1 MAESSSPAL
10 PGDIE
15 WLPGPGGGRVLR
27 IHPSSAE
34 PPALIL
40 RLAGGGEERVDARP
54 SPATEY
60 EIPGT
65 LQWSAAWLQWPDG
78 TRAAIPLP
86 HGPHAEVIEL
96 RPRRERG
103 AHTEG
108 ESAALRDDIA
118 APREDAA
125 RSREPASPR
134 HDSAPAGAASG
145 EASERAEEA
154 PVLGTL
160 PAHSR
165 AGAWTTPP
173 QVNPAMGDAEAQ
185 WKARRAEV
193 AHELGEAAA
202 AIARA
207 RDGERS
213 ARDAVLAAL
222 ATARADLRA
231 ARAAREADASTLAA
245 LTGELGAE
253 RAAHAVTRGSIG
265 TLADALSTARAEL
278 AEAKTRE
285 EAARAA
291 IAAARAELT
300 AARATG
306 EAELVGARHE
316 VTAARAAVAS
326 LREALEAERAAR
338 AAAEAALSERDDRP
352 DVLQRVADL
361 AAPRDQADLERR
373 AREQADAAATAERRP
388 AEEAATLL
396 ANLDAAAAALRAA
409 VKPDGESPA
418 ATSPA
423 ADSSAA
429 AGSSSAAAPPAA
441 AGSSNAAAPP
451 AAASAAAGSS
461 NAAAPPADPSAAAES
476 SGGAGVPAAAEPS
489 GGAVSPAAAGAES
502 SAGVPT
508 AAVAAS
514 SSSTDLVPARG
525 DGRLRRALVGL
536 AREDAVAAGALLV
549 GLLPAQGAVLH
560 GTLTYDLTVR
570 GVGTFAVFVEDGS
583 ARVVRLSRRRPRGQA
598 PFHLSAEPLALAEL
612 LAGERRKVGRFRRKA
627 KVSGRRKRAQ
637 ELTALRDARLSLAD
651 AVEAGARLEPALVF
665 QALPFVV
672 EPEWTCGHR
681 FTVAQQIVELAPRE
695 WHVAVHDGRPLRV
708 VERSAGAPA
717 DATVTMTRAAF
728 DRLLRDERPAL
739 ADRPVVRGDREAVA
753 ALKRWTDL
761 ARGV

>member
-125 RSREPASPR
+125 
-134 HDSAPAGAASG
+134 SG

-222 ATARADLRA
+222 ATALADLRA

-265 TLADALSTARAEL
+265 TLADALATARAEL

-306 EAELVGARHE
+306 EAELAGARHE

-409 VKPDGESPA
+409 VKPAGESPA

-429 AGSSSAAAPPAA
+429 AAPP
-441 AGSSNAAAPP
+441 
-451 AAASAAAGSS
+451 AAAGSS

-476 SGGAGVPAAAEPS
+476 SGGAGVPAAASAPAEPS